1 MDKANISFHREVGT
15 KEFMH
20 VLIAMLNNKSL
31 PKEIQQ
37 KIVYLIQ
44 KWGIRFEKQR
54 DLLPLFSDVY
64 GALKRSGV

>member
-31 PKEIQQ
+31 PKE
-37 KIVYLIQ
+37 VRLS
-44 KWGIRFEKQR
+44 
-54 DLLPLFSDVY
+54 LFPN
-64 GALKRSGV
+64 